1 MAKRWSGLSG
11 KGTAND
17 AVVGEISRWA
27 ERSDINLRRRT
38 GEALSEPI
46 YWAGAELLGR
56 HPGVN
61 KLFRPQRTS
70 EQRTLL

>member
-1 MAKRWSGLSG
+1 MTPSLVKYRDGRGGLTS
-11 KGTAND
+11 
-17 AVVGEISRWA
+17 
-27 ERSDINLRRRT
+27 NLRRRT

-46 YWAGAELLGR
+46 YLAGAELLGR

-61 KLFRPQRTS
+61 KLFHSQRTS